1 MSVEDAK
8 TFDLIAALAGRS
20 VPEEKVPIFLD
31 EALMYEYA
39 RLTRD
44 SDYDPK
50 NKEKELLRDET
61 LAKFK
66 DLCVTVT
73 VRGVPEH
80 IIEAVRVSVDKEY
93 PPERNAFGVLTPH
106 RQADEEFTVRM
117 WQAYIPRMETPT
129 GEALTPNRDDILA
142 FRAGA
147 PRVALIAV
155 KMAIDK
161 LTEDTIKGYEQ
172 IVQDPDFLSRLSPQ
186 E

>member
-1 MSVEDAK
+1 MSEE
-8 TFDLIAALAGRS
+8 TPMRFDLIAALEGRT

-31 EALMYEYA
+31 EALMYEYT

-50 NKEKELLRDET
+50 NEEKARLREET

-80 IIEAVRVSVDKEY
+80 VVESIRVSVDKEY
-93 PPERNAFGVLTPH
+93 PPERSAFGVLTPH
-106 RQADEEFTVRM
+106 READEEFTVRM
-117 WQAYIPRMETPT
+117 WQAHVVQMETAD
-129 GEALTPNRDDILA
+129 GHVLTPGKDDILA

-147 PRVALIAV
+147 PRVAQIAV

-172 IVQDPDFLSRLSPQ
+172 IVQDPDFLSRLSPP